1 MGDEVVGVEVVVGEG
16 AVNEVSAEV
25 VGRVVQLSFVFTS
38 HFLQRSTPSI
48 DALLAFLHVPIAEPK
63 SELQSNKS
71 SFYL

>member
-25 VGRVVQLSFVFTS
+25 VGRVVQLS
-38 HFLQRSTPSI
+38 HFLQRSTPST